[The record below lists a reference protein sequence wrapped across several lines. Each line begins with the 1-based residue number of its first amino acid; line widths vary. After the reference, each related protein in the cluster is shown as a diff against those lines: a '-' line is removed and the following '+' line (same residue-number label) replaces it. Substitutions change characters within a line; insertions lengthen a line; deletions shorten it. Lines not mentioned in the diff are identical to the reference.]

1 MKYSNGED
9 LRIEDQVTLDERYNG
24 VIKAII
30 EENQFSTEYPK
41 EQWSYLKT
49 GIIIDT
55 DFGGIVHYQESDI
68 QVEPIELK
76 SRGKDL

>member
-1 MKYSNGED
+1 MKYSNGKSLKLED
-9 LRIEDQVTLDERYNG
+9 EVTLDKKYTG

-30 EENQFSTEYPK
+30 EEGLFSEEHTE
-41 EQWSYLKT
+41 EAWSYLKT

-68 QVEPIELK
+68 KEEPIEFK
-76 SRGKDL
+76 SRKKAL

>member
-1 MKYSNGED
+1 MKYSNGKSLKLED
-9 LRIEDQVTLDERYNG
+9 EVTLDKKYTG

-30 EENQFSTEYPK
+30 EEGLFSEEYTE
-41 EQWSYLKT
+41 EAWSYLKT

-68 QVEPIELK
+68 KEEPIEFK
-76 SRGKDL
+76 SRKKAL